1 MTTRA
6 DRSAPQLLVGL
17 DIGSTNVKAVIYE
30 PDGRAVAI
38 ANVPTVTHYPRP
50 TWAHYDANEL
60 WMSAVTVLRAAAAQL
75 DDPGRIAGV
84 AVASMG
90 EAGVPLDA
98 AGVPTYDTIAWFDRR
113 TIEQAERLREEI
125 GEDALFAVTGVS
137 LQAIFSLCKIMWI
150 KQHQPDAFARTVRW
164 LHVAD
169 YIAYRLCGVGAT
181 DWSLASRTL
190 AFDIRKR
197 GWDGGILRAAGVPAG
212 LLAPAVAS
220 GTKIGEV
227 TAAAAAETGLP
238 AGASVA
244 AGGHDHVC
252 GALAAGVI
260 QKGQLL
266 DSMGTAEGLLVAF
279 EEPLFDPELGRQ
291 GYAQGAH
298 VVQGI
303 NYCFGG
309 IYTSGA
315 SVDWARRA
323 VGSDSDLSHLLDEA
337 EAAPAGSLGVGF
349 IPHLRLADPP
359 YSDSR
364 ARAAFVGLTTDVER
378 GTLFRAVLEGLAYE
392 ARLSV
397 EPLIGFYGLDG
408 MPEISVTGGGS
419 KNDLFL
425 RIKASVY
432 NQPLRIV
439 DLQEASALGAAM
451 LAGIGAGV
459 YRDAADALQHVQ
471 SRPSTVEPNA
481 EDVSFYERYYSRV
494 YKRMYEALRPLNH
507 AIHALVSDPP
517 DEGV

>member
-1 MTTRA
+1 MSNA
-6 DRSAPQLLVGL
+6 VAGEPLLVGL

-30 PDGRAVAI
+30 PNGRALAL
-38 ANVPTVTHYPRP
+38 ASVPTITHYPRP

-60 WMSAVTVLRAAAAQL
+60 WSSAVTVLREATAQL
-75 DDPGRIAGV
+75 DEPRRIAGI

-90 EAGVPLDA
+90 EAGVPLDTDDK
-98 AGVPTYDTIAWFDRR
+98 PTYDTIAWFDRR
-113 TIEQAERLREEI
+113 TIEQADRLRDVI
-125 GEDALFAVTGVS
+125 GEDAIFAVTGVS

-150 KQHQPDAFARTVRW
+150 QQHKPDAFARTVRW
-164 LHVAD
+164 LHVAE
-169 YIAYRLCGVGAT
+169 YIAYRLSGVGAT
-181 DWSLASRTL
+181 DWSLASRSL
-190 AFDIRKR
+190 AFDIKKR
-197 GWDGGILRAAGVPAG
+197 NWDDGILQAAGVSRD

-220 GTKIGEV
+220 GTRIGEV
-227 TAAAAAETGLP
+227 TAAAAMVTGLP

-260 QKGQLL
+260 RKGQLL

-279 EEPLFDPELGRQ
+279 EEPNFDPELGRQ

-298 VVQGI
+298 VVPGV

-315 SVDWARRA
+315 SIDWARRA
-323 VGSDSDLSHLLDEA
+323 VGGDADLGQLLA
-337 EAAPAGSLGVGF
+337 EAGEAPTGSLGVGF

-359 YSDSR
+359 HSDSR

-397 EPLIGFYGLDG
+397 EPLVDFYGLDG
-408 MPEISVTGGGS
+408 IPEISVTGGGS

-432 NQPLRIV
+432 NQPLRVV
-439 DLQEASALGAAM
+439 DLQEATALGAAM

-459 YRDAADALQHVQ
+459 YRDAADALQQVQ
-471 SRPSTVEPNA
+471 VHPTTVEPNA
-481 EDVSFYERYYSRV
+481 EDVAFYDRYYSRV
-494 YKRMYEALRPLNH
+494 YKHMYEALRPLNH
-507 AIHALVSDPP
+507 GIHALVGDQP
-517 DEGV
+517 GHGG